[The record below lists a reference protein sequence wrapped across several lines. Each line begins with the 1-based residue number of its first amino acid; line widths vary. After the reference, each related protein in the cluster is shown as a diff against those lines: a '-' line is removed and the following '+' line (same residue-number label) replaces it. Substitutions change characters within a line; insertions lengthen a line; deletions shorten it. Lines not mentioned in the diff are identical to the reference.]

1 MAFPLFQEDL
11 IETLWNVKFI
21 VGYVAQCV
29 VCDLIET
36 LWNVKNTT
44 AEDHGWLVSRF
55 NRDIVECKVIDT
67 YQSTVDEIDLIETL
81 WNVKS
86 KLKSIYSSSNIDL
99 IETLWNVKVRKV
111 WDTVRRFLI

>member
-1 MAFPLFQEDL
+1 MECK
-11 IETLWNVKFI
+11 EKFRCPHLL
-21 VGYVAQCV
+21 YAQL
-29 VCDLIET
+29 DLIET

-81 WNVKS
+81 WNVKWFVLM
-86 KLKSIYSSSNIDL
+86 KP
-99 IETLWNVKVRKV
+99 
-111 WDTVRRFLI
+111 